1 MGDAS
6 RQFATPVV
14 LVVMGVSGS
23 GKTTVATALAEL
35 LGWDFQEGD
44 DLHPEANRRKMA
56 RGIPLTDDD
65 RWPWLDRIAE
75 WISAKLRAGEPGIVT
90 CSALRQRYRD
100 RLAAD
105 GVVFVFLHGSRE
117 LIDDRL
123 SRRAGH
129 FMPESLLDS
138 QLRTL
143 EAPSEG
149 KNTVVVELGGTA
161 EEETARALKAL
172 RQRGLVPG

>member
-1 MGDAS
+1 M
-6 RQFATPVV
+6 V

-23 GKTTVATALAEL
+23 GKTTVATTLAGL

-44 DLHPEANRRKMA
+44 DLHPEANRQKMA
-56 RGIPLTDDD
+56 AGIALTDAD
-65 RWPWLDRIAE
+65 RWPWLDRIAD
-75 WISAKLRAGEPGIVT
+75 WISAKLRSGESGIVT
-90 CSALRQRYRD
+90 CSALRQCYRD

-105 GVVFVFLHGSRE
+105 GVVFVFLHGSRQ

-143 EAPSEG
+143 EAPTEG
-149 KNTVVVELGGTA
+149 RNTIVVELGGTP
-161 EEETARALKAL
+161 EEEAAHALRAL
-172 RQRGLVPG
+172 RQRGVVPG